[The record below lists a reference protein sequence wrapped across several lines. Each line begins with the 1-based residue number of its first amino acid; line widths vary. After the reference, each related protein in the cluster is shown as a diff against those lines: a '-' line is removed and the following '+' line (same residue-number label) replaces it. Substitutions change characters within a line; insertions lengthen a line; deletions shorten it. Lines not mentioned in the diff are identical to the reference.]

1 MVKLESP
8 RETKC
13 DSPRFSDIYMRM
25 NIKELIPNAAYTDT
39 IVCENLFLKR
49 WGNKLAVVSD
59 ADTPK
64 AQSNET
70 YRNKTK
76 LGKAGF
82 HWDSGA
88 KVWWI
93 EEEKLQ
99 RAQEILHDVNNTPM
113 EKFIQKVEELPEMVA
128 EPSKRD
134 ELSEKV
140 EGFITDLSDSVNEEE
155 MNKKVRAYLEF
166 NGKFRKYSWH
176 NTLLIW
182 IQKSNATK
190 VATYNQWREV
200 HHRQV
205 RKGATGITL
214 LRPVT
219 VGGKKDPEKPTAT
232 PGAPTTEPTP
242 ITPNPE
248 DLAGAKRTGGW
259 TRFVGYTAFDISDTD
274 PIDERGAIPDEPV
287 WHGSNEPHEMAEEI
301 FSCATEVARKM
312 GINITQDASMGG
324 EQGYASG
331 GHINITSTVDGVNKA
346 ATVVHEIAHELL
358 HFRKTSPLYIGDD
371 KIMGIASKEVKELQ
385 AESVSY
391 VVIRYYELPAE
402 HQATYVALWK
412 GNKDRVIE
420 NLDTIKKAAQFIIDK
435 IDAEQDR
442 RNAAAAG
449 AAGAPEQTPTT
460 ERLFE

>member
-1 MVKLESP
+1 
-8 RETKC
+8 
-13 DSPRFSDIYMRM
+13 MRM
-25 NIKELIPNAAYTDT
+25 NIKELIPNASYIDT

-49 WGNKLAVVSD
+49 WGDKLAVVSD

-76 LGKAGF
+76 LGKARF

-88 KVWWI
+88 RVWWI
-93 EEEKLQ
+93 EPENLQ
-99 RAQEILHDVNNTPM
+99 RAQEILHDVNNTPL
-113 EKFIQKVEELPEMVA
+113 EKFIQKVEELPEMVS

-134 ELSEKV
+134 ELTDKV
-140 EGFITDLSDSVNEEE
+140 DGFITDLSDSVNEEA
-155 MNKKVRAYLEF
+155 MNKKVRDYLQF
-166 NGKFRKYSWH
+166 NAKFRKYSWH

-182 IQKSNATK
+182 IQKPNATQ

-219 VGGKKDPEKPTAT
+219 VGGKKEPEKPAT
-232 PGAPTTEPTP
+232 PGTSTTEPSP

-248 DLAGAKRTGGW
+248 DLAGVKKTGGY

-274 PIDERGAIPDEPV
+274 PIDERGEIPEEPV
-287 WHGSNEPHEMAEEI
+287 WHGSNEPHEMADEI
-301 FSCATEVARKM
+301 YSCAAEVARKM
-312 GINITQDASMGG
+312 GITITQDVSSRG
-324 EQGYASG
+324 EQGWAGG
-331 GHINITSTVDGVNKA
+331 GHINITSTVEGVNKA
-346 ATVVHEIAHELL
+346 ATVIHEIAHELL
-358 HFRKTSPLYIGDD
+358 HFRKTSPLYVGDD

-391 VVIRYYELPAE
+391 VVIGYYELPAE
-402 HQATYVALWK
+402 HQATYLALWK
-412 GNKDRVIE
+412 GSKDRVIE
-420 NLDTIKKAAQFIIDK
+420 NLDTIKRAAQFIIDK

-442 RNAAAAG
+442 RNAVAA
-449 AAGAPEQTPTT
+449 APEQTPTT
-460 ERLFE
+460 ERLFECIGDNRFKLTDS